1 MFSARLHPGN
11 GQEAQ
16 FDQSVMFQLPT
27 SSLPWERTQYCV
39 GVYVIR
45 ARHLRETTDVQPC
58 GVPHYVPVIG
68 NDPAP
73 KWIES
78 IALVKELTDMN
89 GTLDLQFADGV
100 GVDRELAFAL
110 VAESVSEADRAFGH
124 TTDGRLLERY
134 ALEAAID
141 LLSRPAKVLDF
152 MPALAVREVRQSL
165 AAR

>member
-1 MFSARLHPGN
+1 
-11 GQEAQ
+11 
-16 FDQSVMFQLPT
+16 
-27 SSLPWERTQYCV
+27 
-39 GVYVIR
+39 
-45 ARHLRETTDVQPC
+45 
-58 GVPHYVPVIG
+58 
-68 NDPAP
+68 
-73 KWIES
+73 
-78 IALVKELTDMN
+78 MN

-110 VAESVSEADRAFGH
+110 VAESVSEADRTFGH
-124 TTDGRLLERY
+124 ATDGRLLERY